1 MPFMPSMPTDA
12 LVKDVYSIN
21 PQRFRHWLHVEEAI
35 MRGPLL
41 PPPDSLSGMGTSRTT
56 TPTPGSSDIQVMAG
70 CVPDLPRLAMRLPSK
85 VLGTLYVCSARRSG
99 QQYCTAVMRA
109 FDPNRSS
116 PGQFCCDAQQRP
128 HQQCGRVRSSV

>member
-109 FDPNRSS
+109 FDPKRS
-116 PGQFCCDAQQRP
+116 
-128 HQQCGRVRSSV
+128 